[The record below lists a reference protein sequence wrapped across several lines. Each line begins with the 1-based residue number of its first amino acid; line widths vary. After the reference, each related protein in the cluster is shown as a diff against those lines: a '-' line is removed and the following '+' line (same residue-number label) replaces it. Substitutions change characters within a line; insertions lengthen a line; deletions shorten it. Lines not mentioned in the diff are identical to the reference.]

1 MDTDPDRGV
10 SGTYQSYGL
19 WLLSFTEIAPLFS
32 QEVCGSV
39 FTLEPNGGVPVV
51 FLQAMD
57 MFHIIRVSVR

>member
-1 MDTDPDRGV
+1 M
-10 SGTYQSYGL
+10 
-19 WLLSFTEIAPLFS
+19 
-32 QEVCGSV
+32 